1 MHVFDGKGDVLPVD
15 TKNPSNNKDTYFSK
29 FTTRRRGNLLSVAS
43 KLNIVNVL
51 VVISG
56 ILSIIGAYEI
66 QMGGK
71 MHELNYLHQK
81 YITEVVKSVKVFET
95 DRAALIAVEDNI
107 VLARQ
112 QPIDCLA
119 LIGPIE
125 ELMMALMQTDHAIRL
140 CQNDV
145 LVADNTLQKIR
156 DYRLDK
162 ISKDALLTN
171 LYQSIETFESNGTQF
186 EPLVGRTVR
195 IIFFIVISIVIAK
208 AFIVPIFGFLLSH
221 SVARDYR
228 ILSDTKISLEK
239 EKKYSALIQSEKMAS
254 LTTLVAGIAHE
265 INTPL
270 GVSITANS
278 HSNEMLNR
286 IKASYKAESLTE
298 DELCLFF
305 AEIEKVNDIISSN
318 LLRTSE
324 LIKSFKMVSTE
335 QVIEELQSI
344 ELKPYIEQVLITLSP
359 LTQRSNLTIEFT
371 CDEGLQGHLYGDALI
386 QIITNIV
393 TNAIDHAFEE
403 NQHGI
408 LSISATKTTEN
419 KIHLS
424 FKDNGRGISEGDQ
437 LHIFEPFFT
446 TARKNGNTGLGLH
459 ILHNL
464 VVEKLKGSVSCSSKI
479 DQGTRFDIHLPI
491 NCGS

>member
-1 MHVFDGKGDVLPVD
+1 MFFDGKGDILPVD
-15 TKNPSNNKDTYFSK
+15 TNNSSSNKDTYFSK
-29 FTTRRRGNLLSVAS
+29 LSAWRKHDLFSVAT

-56 ILSIIGAYEI
+56 VLSIIGAYEI
-66 QMGGK
+66 QMGAR

-81 YITEVVKSVKVFET
+81 YITEVVKSVKQFES
-95 DRAALIAVEDNI
+95 DRAALIPIEDNI

-125 ELMMALMQTDHAIRL
+125 EFMMTLMQTDHAIQL
-140 CQNDV
+140 CQNDIA
-145 LVADNTLQKIR
+145 VADNTLQKVR
-156 DYRLDK
+156 DFRLGK
-162 ISKDALLTN
+162 INKADLLSD
-171 LYQSIETFESNGTQF
+171 LYQSIHTFESNGTQF

-195 IIFFIVISIVIAK
+195 IIFFIVISIVITK
-208 AFIVPIFGFLLSH
+208 AFVVPIFGFLLSH

-239 EKKYSALIQSEKMAS
+239 EKEYSALIQSEKMAS

-265 INTPL
+265 INTPV
-270 GVSITANS
+270 GVNITANS
-278 HSNEMLNR
+278 HSNEVLAR
-286 IKASYKAESLTE
+286 IKKSYAAENLTE
-298 DELCLFF
+298 DELCDFF
-305 AEIEKVNDIISSN
+305 SEVEKVNDIISNN

-335 QVIEELQSI
+335 QAIEELQTI
-344 ELKPYIEQVLITLSP
+344 KLKPYIKQILITLSP
-359 LTQRSNLTIEFT
+359 LTQRSNLTIKLA
-371 CDEGLQGHLYGDALI
+371 CDEGLEVRLYGDALI

-393 TNAIDHAFEE
+393 TNAIDHAFKKK
-403 NQHGI
+403 QHGI

-419 KIHLS
+419 KILLS
-424 FKDNGRGISEGDQ
+424 FEDSGRGISKSDQ

-446 TARKNGNTGLGLH
+446 TGRKNGNTGLGLH

-464 VVEKLKGSVSCSSKI
+464 VVDKLKGSVSCSSKI

-491 NCGS
+491 NLDT